1 MDGVLKFTS
10 VPKKLNLKE
19 LDFFSEGVGLKMAGE
34 DRAKSYLGMF
44 TTLCLYTLLGL
55 STYYYL
61 TQFLDESSPK
71 IQYNRMI
78 KPIANSF
85 VINEMGAYYFF
96 LVGNPSSKLRPAT
109 AADGVTGDD
118 TANSGE
124 RRRRLQAVKPANLYL
139 SQPELKKYFVTSL
152 AQEVIQFQTN
162 PSGGEDYQVVQSTP
176 KTLIPCSQAEW
187 FKKPEFKDA
196 LNENEFVL
204 QLLAKYGICMQLDNN
219 IKIFGDQLSRKSSR
233 LRFKLD
239 FCPSTNA
246 DCLADGFTDIL
257 KSTGL
262 NMIVGS
268 FEPSVDNSNKT
279 NPWSYALNVDTQINI
294 ESLSTTTVTVAMKS
308 IECLTDKGV
317 VISDVDNQTRA
328 AIDAVKKD
336 FTASFEFGESMNDAL
351 ANLPTPV
358 TPAEDQYSVQY
369 IPNEMTYV
377 DVRFV
382 ASRTTEQFQRTY
394 DTILDLFG
402 NIGGSLDFVIILFVI
417 MFNWCENILT
427 DRTLTKQI
435 GQALQVPDKM
445 LGNHKRQGC
454 CSKKNR
460 TAPTAEEHKG
470 STKLDGCAD
479 VIADITDKSLS
490 VENLTVQSTT
500 YEFMVDNMMPSH
512 LKTLI
517 PLTVFV
523 KKMVE
528 QKKEEEKKKLS
539 KNNAVG
545 VNKSLSE
552 YNMASTKD
560 MTNVQEASDEKL
572 TIAEA
577 FESLDKPVDPLFAGM
592 NKEIKRAFA
601 EFAVMFGIQD
611 IKGYLRE
618 EDGQQ
623 TSTQGAL
630 PVPIGRVEDFAT
642 ASKAQQ
648 SVELSNVQF
657 AKEENYTSLQKKG
670 APEGASGP
678 TNRANLNN
686 LIKQN

>member
-1 MDGVLKFTS
+1 MDGVLKFTT
-10 VPKKLNLKE
+10 VPKKLDLKE

-85 VINEMGAYYFF
+85 VVNEMGAYYFF
-96 LVGNPSSKLRPAT
+96 LIGNPSSKLRPAS
-109 AADGVTGDD
+109 AEDGVTGDD
-118 TANSGE
+118 SGE

-152 AQEVIQFQTN
+152 AQEIIQFQTN
-162 PSGGEDYQVVQSTP
+162 PTGGEDYQVVQSSA
-176 KTLIPCSQAEW
+176 KSLIPCSQAEW
-187 FKKPEFKDA
+187 FKDPKFKDA

-204 QLLAKYGICMQLDNN
+204 QLLTKYGICMQLDNN
-219 IKIFGDQLSRKSSR
+219 VKMFGDQLSRKSSR
-233 LRFKLD
+233 IRFKLD
-239 FCPSTNA
+239 FCPSTNT
-246 DCLADGFTDIL
+246 DCLADGFSDIL
-257 KSTGL
+257 KASGL

-294 ESLSTTTVTVAMKS
+294 ESLSTATVTVAMKS

-402 NIGGSLDFVIILFVI
+402 NIGGSLDFVIIIFVI
-417 MFNWCENILT
+417 LFNWCENLLT

-435 GQALQVPDKM
+435 GQALQVPEKM
-445 LGNHKRQGC
+445 MGNHKRQGC

-460 TAPTAEEHKG
+460 TAPSADEHKEP
-470 STKLDGCAD
+470 TKLDGCNDA
-479 VIADITDKSLS
+479 IADITDKSLS
-490 VENLTVQSTT
+490 VENLAVQSTT
-500 YEFMVDNMMPSH
+500 YEFMVDNMMPAH

-528 QKKEEEKKKLS
+528 QKKEEEKKKHS
-539 KNNAVG
+539 KNSAVG
-545 VNKSLSE
+545 DNKSLSE

-560 MTNVQEASDEKL
+560 MTSVQEASDEKL

-577 FESLDKPVDPLFAGM
+577 FENLDKPVDPLFAGM

-618 EDGQQ
+618 EDGHQ
-623 TSTQGAL
+623 TPTQGAL
-630 PVPIGRVEDFAT
+630 PAPVGRVEDFAT

-657 AKEENYTSLQKKG
+657 AKEDQYTSLKKKG
-670 APEGASGP
+670 TPEGSAGP